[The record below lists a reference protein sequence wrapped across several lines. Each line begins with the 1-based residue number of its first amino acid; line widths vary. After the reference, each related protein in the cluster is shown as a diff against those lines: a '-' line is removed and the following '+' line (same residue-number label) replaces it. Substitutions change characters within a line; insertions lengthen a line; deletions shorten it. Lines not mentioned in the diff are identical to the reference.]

1 MATAI
6 TVEQYLDEQR
16 LPYEVLTHEHTSSSR
31 QTARAA
37 HIDPEQL
44 VKAVL
49 LDDERGRRV
58 MAVLPASR
66 VVRLG
71 EMRRQFGH
79 DFGMATERAAA
90 EAFRD
95 CEPGAIPPLGPA
107 YGVETIWDDSLM
119 NACDVFFEA
128 GDHRHL
134 VHMSAVAFL
143 GALQGCRHGAFS
155 EPV

>member
-6 TVEQYLDEQR
+6 TVEQYLDQHR
-16 LPYEVLTHEHTSSSR
+16 VPYEVLTHHHTHNSR

-37 HIDPEQL
+37 HIEPAQL
-44 VKAVL
+44 VKAVM

-66 VVRLG
+66 HLRLG
-71 EMRRQFGH
+71 DLRRQFGH

-90 EAFRD
+90 EVFQD
-95 CEPGAIPPLGPA
+95 CEPGAFPPLGPA

-119 NACDVFFEA
+119 DACDVFFEA
-128 GDHRHL
+128 GDHRHV
-134 VHMSAVAFL
+134 VHMSAIAYLDAL
-143 GALQGCRHGAFS
+143 GICRHGAFS
-155 EPV
+155 EPL